1 MSIMMVLDYLNEAL
15 KKKGESNDNNGSFLY
30 YEDVLKKLSTEV
42 KSWTFISK
50 GNAKYEFE
58 DCDSA
63 VFFLSYV
70 WNLIQ
75 LYGTDLDFWVVC
87 WNNEVMGNGS
97 IWFQTANWISHHRH
111 TGTTTPNRSI
121 VNNMLIYFLNHL

>member
-15 KKKGESNDNNGSFLY
+15 KKKGESSDNNGSFLY

-97 IWFQTANWISHHRH
+97 IWFQQRTGYH
-111 TGTTTPNRSI
+111 TIGTPEQLLQI
-121 VNNMLIYFLNHL
+121 VPLNIICSSTF

>member
-15 KKKGESNDNNGSFLY
+15 KKKGESSDNNGSFLY

-97 IWFQTANWISHHRH
+97 IWFQQRIGYH
-111 TGTTTPNRSI
+111 TIGIPEQLLQI
-121 VNNMLIYFLNHL
+121 VPLKIICSSTF

>member
-1 MSIMMVLDYLNEAL
+1 MMVLDYLNEAL
-15 KKKGESNDNNGSFLY
+15 KKKGESSGDDVSFLY

-75 LYGTDLDFWVVC
+75 LYGTDLDFSYVC
-87 WNNEVMGNGS
+87 SETIKGACRDVGNTRIRANATSYVRWLIGGKETLKRRGNECNDL
-97 IWFQTANWISHHRH
+97 WT
-111 TGTTTPNRSI
+111 
-121 VNNMLIYFLNHL
+121 

>member
-1 MSIMMVLDYLNEAL
+1 MMVLDYLNEAL
-15 KKKGESNDNNGSFLY
+15 KKKGESSDNNGSFLY

-87 WNNEVMGNGS
+87 WNNEVMGMVPFGLKQR
-97 IWFQTANWISHHRH
+97 IGYH
-111 TGTTTPNRSI
+111 TIGMPEQLLRTVP
-121 VNNMLIYFLNHL
+121 LNIICSSTF

>member
-15 KKKGESNDNNGSFLY
+15 KKKGESSDNNGSFLY

-75 LYGTDLDFWVVC
+75 LYGTDLDFWVV
-87 WNNEVMGNGS
+87 WMPGTGNFGCGLCNS
-97 IWFQTANWISHHRH
+97 YCQSDGIRN
-111 TGTTTPNRSI
+111 G
-121 VNNMLIYFLNHL
+121 